1 MVTTAHRPIKHRD
14 KWKRLPTLNELAIK
28 HQTDKSH
35 LHGYTVTVYPQ
46 FLDQARHFP
55 VAMLEIGVLQ
65 GASLRMWDE
74 YFIHP
79 GAKLFAWDIK
89 PECEQGIPSRFTFQ
103 QVDCLSEDQVQVAAR
118 KLPNLDVVVDDGAHS
133 PLSRKIPFEVLWDKL
148 NSGGLYIIED
158 VRFNRQEELS
168 SMILPKKSRSEVHI
182 YGEVIVVR
190 KI

>member
-1 MVTTAHRPIKHRD
+1 MIQEHRA
-14 KWKRLPTLNELAIK
+14 KWKRLPTLDELAIK

-35 LHGYTVTVYPQ
+35 LHTYTSTVYPQ
-46 FLDQARHFP
+46 FLDQARYFP
-55 VAMLEIGVLQ
+55 VSLLEIGVLH

-79 GAKLFAWDIK
+79 GAKLFAWDIN

-103 QVDCLSEDQVQVAAR
+103 EVDCLNEGQVKAAAR

-133 PLSRKIPFEVLWDKL
+133 VLTAKANFEALWDKL

-158 VRFNRQEELS
+158 VKFGRHSKIAAVIFA
-168 SMILPKKSRSEVHI
+168 KKTRSEVHI